1 VIEPQEEKVLLQV
14 ANVTKN
20 FAALTAVNG
29 VSLGIHEGELVAL
42 IGPNGAGKTTFFNL
56 LCGFLKPDSGNI
68 SFAGQDMTRLAPHE
82 ISHRGIGLAFQLT
95 NIFGSMTVLQN
106 VQVALFSAHR
116 KNSKLFVRA
125 TDFLFKDAKEILES
139 IGLDG
144 SAGRTAEELSQADKK
159 RLELGIALAV
169 RPKLLL
175 LDEPTSGQSREETAL
190 TTSLIKRINQ
200 EQNLTILF
208 IEHKMDVV
216 FGIAKRVVVMQY
228 GSVIADG
235 LPEVVRQDKKVQ
247 QAYLGEV
254 TEYDF
259 RD

>member
-1 VIEPQEEKVLLQV
+1 MLLQV
-14 ANVTKN
+14 ENVTKS
-20 FAALTAVNG
+20 FAGLTAVNG
-29 VSLGIHEGELVAL
+29 VGLSIQEGEVVAI

-56 LCGFLKPDSGNI
+56 LCGFLKPDSGKI
-68 SFAGQDMTRLAPHE
+68 SFAGRDMTRLAPHQ
-82 ISHRGIGLAFQLT
+82 ISHCGIGLAFQLI
-95 NIFGSMTVLQN
+95 NIFPTMTVFQN
-106 VQVALFSAHR
+106 IQVALFSAHR
-116 KNSKLFVRA
+116 KNARFFSRA
-125 TDFLFKDAKEILES
+125 TRLLAKEAGEILHS
-139 IGLDG
+139 IGMDSLA
-144 SAGRTAEELSQADKK
+144 SRPAQELSQADKK

-190 TTSLIKRINQ
+190 TTSLIKRINA
-200 EQNLTILF
+200 EQNLTVLF

-247 QAYLGEV
+247 RAYLGEAA
-254 TEYDF
+254 EYDAGN
-259 RD
+259 